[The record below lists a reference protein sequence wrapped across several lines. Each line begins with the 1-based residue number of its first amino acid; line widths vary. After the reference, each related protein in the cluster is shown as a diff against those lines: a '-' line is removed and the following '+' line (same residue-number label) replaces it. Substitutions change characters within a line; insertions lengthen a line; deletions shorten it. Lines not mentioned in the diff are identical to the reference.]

1 MDQPQTPPDRPG
13 TAVTAQPMRY
23 LDRALGALRDL
34 GLPLPEPAAEESPI
48 TALLSRIG
56 DLDQDRIVLIARVL
70 NQATTF
76 NEVVRE
82 QIRAM
87 EIGDRYRQI
96 TEAFNSIRDDA
107 REMVRQV
114 EDGRISTFERLSN
127 VWQKATRGDIADRF
141 RRAGLEDVEDG
152 ELEATAG
159 YASFEDFWEPF
170 TFGVGPA
177 GQYLASLPAEQ
188 QDRIREA
195 CRDAL
200 PEGSFSL
207 TARAWYARGT
217 APA

>member
-127 VWQKATRGDIADRF
+127 VWQKATRGDMQQTPSRPNAC
-141 RRAGLEDVEDG
+141 RRAVRRRRRQ
-152 ELEATAG
+152 
-159 YASFEDFWEPF
+159 ASISPRRM
-170 TFGVGPA
+170 A
-177 GQYLASLPAEQ
+177 
-188 QDRIREA
+188 
-195 CRDAL
+195 
-200 PEGSFSL
+200 
-207 TARAWYARGT
+207 
-217 APA
+217 